1 MGPRRDSRKEL
12 IEEIC
17 YSVPGCFDIDF
28 SKSFSIGRGKAKFYP
43 FIEEDRF
50 VNDSNYK
57 DQICMMN
64 SDLEEDDWIN
74 SDEIEADGYCVLTL
88 EESPNREITFHEE
101 IDISISVRG
110 ESLDHHYTEY
120 STEED
125 GKEVSDLII
134 RYIDLQ
140 CREALGKPLAEL
152 LKYTNHR

>member
-1 MGPRRDSRKEL
+1 MEPNRDSREEL
-12 IEEIC
+12 LEEIY

-28 SKSFSIGRGKAKFYP
+28 SKGFSTGGGKAKFYP
-43 FIEEDRF
+43 FLHEDQF
-50 VNDSNYK
+50 VNDSNYM

-64 SDLEEDDWIN
+64 SDLEEDDWIE
-74 SDEIEADGYCVLTL
+74 SEEIEADGYCVLTL
-88 EESPNREITFHEE
+88 EESSNQEITFHEE

-110 ESLDHHYTEY
+110 EPLDHYYTEY
-120 STEED
+120 STGTE

-152 LKYTNHR
+152 LQSISI

>member
-88 EESPNREITFHEE
+88 EESSNQEITFREE

-110 ESLDHHYTEY
+110 EPLDHYYAEY